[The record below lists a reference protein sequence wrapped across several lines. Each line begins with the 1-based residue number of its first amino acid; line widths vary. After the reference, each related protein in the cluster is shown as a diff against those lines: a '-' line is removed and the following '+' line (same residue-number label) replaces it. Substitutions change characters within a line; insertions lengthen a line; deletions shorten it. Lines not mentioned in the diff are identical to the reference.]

1 MPDPTP
7 RRDLSPAAFAGLV
20 VVSVACGVAAFVVVI
35 WVSLLLADPATTGV
49 TGGTVGGMVAF
60 GLLLV
65 ACILIGYYAARRRPP
80 RPPDLD

>member
-7 RRDLSPAAFAGLV
+7 QRDLSQGAFASLV

-49 TGGTVGGMVAF
+49 TGATVGGMVAF

-65 ACILIGYYAARRRPP
+65 ACILVGYYAARRRPAT
-80 RPPDLD
+80 PPDPD